1 MTNQILDYNVLIMK
15 VDLHNHSYYSDG
27 VFSPG
32 EVVGLANEAGCDLFS
47 LTDHDTTAGVA
58 EAQIEADKL
67 GVKLLNGVEIS
78 AFWRNM
84 TIHIV
89 GLDIDLN
96 NDKLQEG
103 LAHNQQL
110 REDRAEKIALGL
122 WRSGI
127 KDALEKTQKLSKTSM
142 LTRTHFAQMLIKEG
156 YCKDMKSVFRRYLTG
171 KKPGGVR
178 VEWKNID
185 EVVGWIHAAGGK
197 AVLAHPFRYRMTNTK
212 IKNMII
218 DFKEVMGDGIEVVN
232 ATSTD
237 EEISLSN
244 QWAKEYKLLSSCGSD
259 YHGWSNQRIQI
270 GCLRDL
276 PSLDNAIW
284 KYLQCLT

>member
-1 MTNQILDYNVLIMK
+1 MK

-27 VFSPG
+27 VFSPS
-32 EVVGLANEAGCDLFS
+32 EVVRFADDAGCDLFA
-47 LTDHDTTAGVA
+47 LTDHDTTDGLD
-58 EAQIEADKL
+58 EARQTADKL
-67 GVKLLNGVEIS
+67 SVDLVSGVEIS

-84 TIHIV
+84 TIHII
-89 GLDIDLN
+89 GLDIDIN
-96 NDKLQEG
+96 NDILQAG
-103 LAHNQQL
+103 LVHNQQL
-110 REDRAEKIALGL
+110 RKERAEKIALGL
-122 WRSGI
+122 WRAGI
-127 KDALEKTQKLSKTSM
+127 KDALEKTQALSKTDM
-142 LTRTHFAQMLIKEG
+142 LTRTHFAQMLIGEG

-185 EVVGWIHAAGGK
+185 EVVGWIHAAGGQ

-212 IKNMII
+212 IKNMFLN
-218 DFKEVMGDGIEVVN
+218 FKEVFGDGVEVVT

-259 YHGWSNQRIQI
+259 YHGWPNQRIQM
-270 GCLRDL
+270 GCLKDL
-276 PSLDNAIW
+276 PNLDNAIW
-284 KYLQCLT
+284 RYLPCRT